1 MTTRRLQAFA
11 RNSLEQLLINFANE
25 KLQHH
30 FYQYIFRSEI
40 CPRYMPEICPRF
52 VNEYR
57 TISTTM
63 EEEECAAEGVECP
76 KLDFAD
82 NAAVMAL
89 LQAVPSGLLSL
100 INDEA
105 RRDIY
110 PRHIP
115 EICTRDICPRYIPE
129 ICPRYTRDI
138 PEIYPRYTPDIPQIY
153 PRYTQLLLVCKGE
166 YRAGLLRSATYNLSA
181 VEPLNDLPTL
191 TEATRPEL
199 LLLFTYKLV

>member
-30 FYQYIFRSEI
+30 FNQYIFRSEI

-63 EEEECAAEGVECP
+63 EEDECSAEHISRTYLGYISGISRLGDTRMEEEECAAEGVECP

-89 LQAVPSGLLSL
+89 L
-100 INDEA
+100 
-105 RRDIY
+105 
-110 PRHIP
+110 
-115 EICTRDICPRYIPE
+115 
-129 ICPRYTRDI
+129 
-138 PEIYPRYTPDIPQIY
+138 
-153 PRYTQLLLVCKGE
+153 
-166 YRAGLLRSATYNLSA
+166 
-181 VEPLNDLPTL
+181 
-191 TEATRPEL
+191 
-199 LLLFTYKLV
+199 